1 MARREKIQ
9 STPIVKDNKKFLY
22 YIKDGKVFRVPKKQT
37 GVPKGR
43 SEMQFDA
50 KLTQDPDYIYFVDE
64 DGDIARVPR
73 AKGGHKIRKTRRK
86 AAAPKGRS
94 IAKPKSKKGRAKR
107 SGRPKRPSSSKSRK
121 KPAKSRKKPAKS
133 GKKPAKSGKK
143 PAKSRKKP
151 VKKRRKGRAKR

>member
-37 GVPKGR
+37 GVAKGR

-73 AKGGHKIRKTRRK
+73 AKGGRKTRKTRRK
-86 AAAPKGRS
+86 AVATKTRS
-94 IAKPKSKKGRAKR
+94 KAKPKPKKGRAKR

-121 KPAKSRKKPAKS
+121 KPTKSRKKPT
-133 GKKPAKSGKK
+133 
-143 PAKSRKKP
+143 KSRKKP
-151 VKKRRKGRAKR
+151 TKKRRKGRAKR